1 MEVGGN
7 FKVEDL
13 VPTIGRS
20 KKERNEKVKKKVRK
34 KGVECDYVVGG
45 DGGEAV
51 LQYTA
56 SAVVASLRDEAV
68 VNRGQGRVQARAVG
82 RLMHSSSRH
91 SSSRHSSSRH
101 SSSRHRIHEETA

>member
-34 KGVECDYVVGG
+34 KGVECDHIVGG

-51 LQYTA
+51 G
-56 SAVVASLRDEAV
+56 V
-68 VNRGQGRVQARAVG
+68 GGRVARGG
-82 RLMHSSSRH
+82 RR
-91 SSSRHSSSRH
+91 R
-101 SSSRHRIHEETA
+101 